1 MKERNP
7 DDVHAECVR
16 EMSDG
21 IWQLVSLSHTA
32 SKARGWWH
40 DPITGLSLI
49 PHENP
54 GTMPDDDKIISA
66 WFPYVIATKIALIH
80 AEVSEGL
87 EAYRTDAM
95 DDKIP
100 AFAGITAE
108 MADVLIRVGDLMGCM
123 QARAKELAGPTPVDK
138 VAAYNMFSLP
148 SAIYE
153 KMLVNAVRP
162 DHNQE
167 ARRKPGGK
175 KF

>member
-1 MKERNP
+1 MTERNP

-21 IWQLVSLSHTA
+21 IWQLVHLSHKA

-40 DPITGLSLI
+40 DPITGFSLI
-49 PHENP
+49 PHENDS
-54 GTMPDDDKIISA
+54 TMPDDDKIIAA

-100 AFAGITAE
+100 SYAGITAE
-108 MADVLIRVGDLMGCM
+108 MADVLIRVGDLMGCL
-123 QARAKELAGPTPVDK
+123 QARAKELAGSAPAAK
-138 VAAYNMFSLP
+138 SAAYNMFSLP
-148 SAIYE
+148 FAVYE

-162 DHNQE
+162 DHNPE